1 MRMVV
6 EVEAELTGRTL
17 AEFEAEL
24 MGQLRMQLGPVVGEA
39 VTEVAGRVP
48 VGLCPSC
55 GGRRERRGRD
65 GRQVVGLFGAVWLQ
79 RSRVKCLGCGM
90 SGYPADEQLGL
101 EAGERYTLGV
111 AEAALWVATENSYA
125 KAAGTTKHLLG
136 VEISHGQIH
145 RLAQREGELVDQA
158 LEEQRETVFGLG
170 KRQVLAKLAEQGP
183 RPERVVV
190 QADGTFVNDRATGS
204 EMEAKAGIVYQG
216 VATVSKGRRVLLGK
230 RTYGGV
236 ESLARFGE
244 KLAILAAQQGAFRA
258 RELWF
263 VSDGSSA
270 LRRLQRA
277 YFPTA
282 VAFLDLWHLEH
293 RLAQALGMVAAEVLL
308 PSLLKVARE
317 GDVDKLLAAL
327 AECREAAGA
336 DLDRQQRL
344 TLEMEYVRAN
354 RRGIAN
360 YAIHGPQASG
370 AIEKA
375 MDVTVGRRLKAQ
387 GTSWYRLGAHHLL
400 TLRILKQNGGWARY
414 WQARRSRSPL
424 LPALQF

>member
-1 MRMVV
+1 M
-6 EVEAELTGRTL
+6 
-17 AEFEAEL
+17 
-24 MGQLRMQLGPVVGEA
+24 
-39 VTEVAGRVP
+39 
-48 VGLCPSC
+48 
-55 GGRRERRGRD
+55 
-65 GRQVVGLFGAVWLQ
+65 VGLFGAVALQ
-79 RSRVKCLGCGM
+79 RNRVRCLDCGAN
-90 SGYPADEQLGL
+90 GYPADEQLGL

-111 AEAALWVATENSYA
+111 AEAALWLATDSSYA

-136 VEISHGQIH
+136 VEISHGQVH
-145 RLAQREGELVDQA
+145 RLAQREGELVDRV
-158 LEEQRETVFGLG
+158 LEEQREMVFGLG
-170 KRQVLAKLAEQGP
+170 KRQVLAEQGP

-236 ESLARFGE
+236 ESMAHFGE

-270 LRRLQRA
+270 LQRLQRA

-293 RLAQALGMVAAEVLL
+293 RLAQALGMEAAGVSL
-308 PSLLKVARE
+308 PPPLKLAGE

-336 DLDRQQRL
+336 DPDRRQRL

-354 RRGIAN
+354 RQGIAN
-360 YAIHGPQASG
+360 YALHGPRVSG

-387 GTSWYRLGAHHLL
+387 GTSWYRLGAQHHLL

-414 WQARRSRSPL
+414 WQARRRQSPL
-424 LPALQF
+424 LPALQL

>member
-1 MRMVV
+1 M
-6 EVEAELTGRTL
+6 
-17 AEFEAEL
+17 
-24 MGQLRMQLGPVVGEA
+24 
-39 VTEVAGRVP
+39 
-48 VGLCPSC
+48 
-55 GGRRERRGRD
+55 
-65 GRQVVGLFGAVWLQ
+65 FGAVALQ
-79 RSRVKCLGCGM
+79 RNRVRCLDCGAN
-90 SGYPADEQLGL
+90 GYPADEQLGP

-111 AEAALWVATENSYA
+111 AEAALWLATESPYP

-136 VEISHGQIH
+136 VEVSHGQVH
-145 RLAQREGELVDQA
+145 RLAQREGELVDRA

-170 KRQVLAKLAEQGP
+170 KRQVLGKLAEQGP

-190 QADGTFVNDRATGS
+190 QADGTFVNDRATVS
-204 EMEAKAGIVYQG
+204 EMGAKAGIVYQG
-216 VATVSKGRRVLLGK
+216 VATVSKGRRVPLGK

-236 ESLARFGE
+236 ESMAHFGE

-282 VAFLDLWHLEH
+282 VAFLALWHLEH
-293 RLAQALGMVAAEVLL
+293 QLAQALGMEAAGVSL
-308 PSLLKVARE
+308 PPLLKLARE

-327 AECREAAGA
+327 AECRDAAGA
-336 DLDRQQRL
+336 DLDRRQRL

-354 RRGIAN
+354 RQVIAN
-360 YAIHGPQASG
+360 YALHVPQASG

-375 MDVTVGRRLKAQ
+375 MDVTVGRRLRA
-387 GTSWYRLGAHHLL
+387 
-400 TLRILKQNGGWARY
+400 
-414 WQARRSRSPL
+414 
-424 LPALQF
+424 

>member
-1 MRMVV
+1 M
-6 EVEAELTGRTL
+6 
-17 AEFEAEL
+17 
-24 MGQLRMQLGPVVGEA
+24 
-39 VTEVAGRVP
+39 
-48 VGLCPSC
+48 
-55 GGRRERRGRD
+55 
-65 GRQVVGLFGAVWLQ
+65 VGLFGAVWLE
-79 RSRVKCLGCGM
+79 RNRVRCLGCG
-90 SGYPADEQLGL
+90 SNGYPTDEQLGL

-111 AEAALWVATENSYA
+111 AEAVPWLATGSSYA

-136 VEISHGQIH
+136 VEISHGQVH
-145 RLAQREGELVDQA
+145 RLAQREGELVDRA

-170 KRQVLAKLAEQGP
+170 KRQVSAQLAEQGP

-204 EMEAKAGIVYQG
+204 ETEAKAGIAYQG
-216 VATVSKGRRVLLGK
+216 VATVSRGRRVLLGK
-230 RTYGGV
+230 RTYGGG
-236 ESLARFGE
+236 SRARFGE

-263 VSDGSSA
+263 VSDRSAA

-293 RLAQALGMVAAEVLL
+293 RLAQAPGIEAAEDSLL
-308 PSLLKVARE
+308 PLLKAARE
-317 GDVDKLLAAL
+317 GDVDKLLAGL
-327 AECREAAGA
+327 AECREVAGA
-336 DLDRQQRL
+336 DLDRRQRL
-344 TLEMEYVRAN
+344 TLETEYVGAN
-354 RRGIAN
+354 RLRIAN

-375 MDVTVGRRLKAQ
+375 MDVTLGRRLKAQ
-387 GTSWYRLGAHHLL
+387 GTSWYRLGAHHLP
-400 TLRILKQNGGWARY
+400 TPRILKQNGGWDRS

-424 LPALQF
+424 LSALQF